1 MVTKTEKA
9 KSTLSLQS
17 DIVFFAILYF
27 IEGIN
32 YSSRLGEM

>member
-17 DIVFFAILYF
+17 DIVFLPSYF
-27 IEGIN
+27 L
-32 YSSRLGEM
+32 SRELMIQVEEM